1 MQKIKNIA
9 VIAHVDHGKTTLV
22 DQLLQQSGTFAAHQ
36 EVQDRVMD
44 SNDIEKERGIT
55 ILSKNTAITY
65 GDHKINIIDTPGHAD
80 FGGEVERVLK
90 MVDSVLLLVDA
101 QEGVMPQ
108 TKFVLKKAIGF
119 GIKPIVV
126 INKIDKEGAEP
137 DRVLDEVFDLLVA
150 LDANEEQLEFPVL
163 YAAARDGYAKW
174 NLEDENKDMTPL
186 FEAIL
191 EHVPYPAGSSDEP
204 TQLQVF
210 TLDSDN
216 FVGRIGI
223 SRIFNGKVKKGDEYL
238 LIKADGTKT
247 KSRVSKLIGFIG
259 LDRVEIDEAEAGDI
273 VAIAGFSDID
283 VGDSICDPANPQPL
297 DPMHI
302 EEPTL
307 SVIMSVND
315 GPLAGQ
321 EGKHVTSNKIRE
333 RLEKEMETNI
343 AMKMEPLGD
352 ASFKVSGR
360 GELQIGILAE
370 NMRREGFEFLLARPE
385 VVVKEENGVKME
397 PFEHLVVDV
406 PEEFQGVVIEK
417 LGKRKADMTSLT
429 PMPDGTVRL
438 EFEIPARGLIGFRSE
453 FLTDTK
459 GEGIM
464 NHSFIEYRPYTG
476 IVESRTQGA
485 LVSMD
490 NGEAVAFSLYNL
502 QARGTLFIK
511 PQDKVYNG
519 MIIGESARPGD
530 LEVNPLKGK
539 QLTNMRSAGSE
550 DAIKLV
556 PPREMSLEH
565 AMEWIEDDELI
576 EITPESIR
584 IRKKALDPIERRK
597 IARER
602 KNAAAK

>member
-36 EVQDRVMD
+36 EVQERAMD

-90 MVDSVLLLVDA
+90 MVDGVLMLVDA
-101 QEGVMPQ
+101 QEGAMPQ
-108 TKFVLKKAIGF
+108 TKFVLKKAIELGL
-119 GIKPIVV
+119 IPVVV
-126 INKIDKEGAEP
+126 INKIDKDGADAE
-137 DRVLDEVFDLLVA
+137 RVLDEMFDLLVA

-174 NLEDENKDMTPL
+174 EMEDENKDMTPL

-191 EHVPYPAGSSDEP
+191 EKVPYPTGSADNDV
-204 TQLQVF
+204 QAQVF
-210 TLDSDN
+210 TLASDN

-223 SRIFNGKVKKGDEYL
+223 SRIFNGRLKKGDECVLY
-238 LIKADGTKT
+238 KASGEKT
-247 KSRVSKLIGFIG
+247 KSRISKLIGFKG
-259 LDRVEIDEAEAGDI
+259 LEQVEIQEAEAGDI
-273 VAIAGFSDID
+273 VAVAGFSDID
-283 VGDSICDPANPQPL
+283 VGDSLCDTQNPVAL
-297 DPMHI
+297 DPLHI

-307 SVIMSVND
+307 SVVMSVND

-343 AMKMEPLGD
+343 AMRMEPMGE

-360 GELQIGILAE
+360 GELQIGVLAE

-406 PEEFQGVVIEK
+406 PEEFQGVAIEK
-417 LGKRKADMTSLT
+417 LGKRKAEMTSMT
-429 PMPDGTVRL
+429 PMPDGTVRI

-453 FLTDTK
+453 FLTETK

-464 NHSFIEYRPYTG
+464 NHSFIEYRPYSG
-476 IVESRTQGA
+476 VVQSRTPGA

-490 NGEAVAFSLYNL
+490 NGEAVAFSIFNL
-502 QARGTLFIK
+502 QARGIMFIK

-519 MIIGESARPGD
+519 MVIGESARPGD

-539 QLTNMRSAGSE
+539 QLTNMRTSGAD

-556 PPREMSLEH
+556 TPRAISLET

-576 EITPESIR
+576 EVTPENVR
-584 IRKKALDPIERRK
+584 IRKRYLDPTMRK
-597 IARER
+597 RIQRDK
-602 KNAAAK
+602 KNAGK